1 VQNPRSPLRRN
12 LYCILASIRRMIL
25 GVSPAPLIAC
35 SECDLLQREPGP
47 DSGPVVTCARCGV
60 ILYRRMPDT
69 VDRTLA
75 FALGA
80 AVLLVIANA
89 FPIVG
94 MTIEGDSNTVSL
106 PGAILALWNQG
117 MQPLAGLVGLT
128 TLLAPCLVLATLL
141 YLLLPLRFGRLPP
154 GVPLILRAL
163 DTIQPWGLVEVFMLG
178 LLVSLVKLEMYA
190 RVVPGVAL
198 WAFGG
203 LLLVFTAMA
212 AAFDPRSIWARI
224 GTAR

>member
-1 VQNPRSPLRRN
+1 
-12 LYCILASIRRMIL
+12 MII
-25 GVSPAPLIAC
+25 GMGPHPFIAC
-35 SECDLLQREPGP
+35 PECDWLQREASPAAGA
-47 DSGPVVTCARCGV
+47 VVSCARCGSV
-60 ILYRRMPDT
+60 LYRSVPDT

-80 AVLLVIANA
+80 AVLFVIANA

-94 MTIEGDSNTVSL
+94 MTIEGRSNTVSL
-106 PGAILALWNQG
+106 PGATLALWNQG
-117 MQPLAGLVGLT
+117 MQLVAGLVGVT

-141 YLLLPLRFGRLPP
+141 YLLTPLKFGRLPP

-163 DTIQPWGLVEVFMLG
+163 DAIQPWGLIEVFMLG

-198 WAFGG
+198 WAYGG

-212 AAFDPRSIWARI
+212 AAFDPRNIWARI
-224 GTAR
+224 GTEV

>member
-1 VQNPRSPLRRN
+1 MIIAMAPR
-12 LYCILASIRRMIL
+12 A
-25 GVSPAPLIAC
+25 LIAC
-35 SECDLLQREPGP
+35 PDCDLLQREPKP
-47 DSGPVVTCARCGV
+47 ASGQVVTCARCGS
-60 ILYRRMPDT
+60 LLFRRTPDT

-80 AVLLVIANA
+80 AVLFVIANA

-94 MTIEGDSNTVSL
+94 MTIEGRSNTVSL
-106 PGAILALWNQG
+106 PGALVALWNQD
-117 MQPLAGLVGLT
+117 MQLVAGLVGFT
-128 TLLAPCLVLATLL
+128 TLLAPLLVLATLL
-141 YLLLPLRFGRLPP
+141 YLLTPLRFGRLPP
-154 GVPLILRAL
+154 GVPLILRTL
-163 DTIQPWGLVEVFMLG
+163 DAIQPWGLVEVFMLG

-198 WAFGG
+198 WAFGA

-224 GTAR
+224 GAAR